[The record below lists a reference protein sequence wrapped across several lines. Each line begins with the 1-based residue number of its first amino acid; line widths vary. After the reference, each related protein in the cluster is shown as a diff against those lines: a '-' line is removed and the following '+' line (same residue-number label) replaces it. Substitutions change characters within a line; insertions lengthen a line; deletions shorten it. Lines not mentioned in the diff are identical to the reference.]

1 VTGEQE
7 WLDAGGLAKHYG
19 GTTALAHAD
28 LKLRQGEI
36 RGLVGPNGAGKS
48 TLVKILA
55 GEVSPDEGELRIDG
69 EPVRFRGPADARAA
83 GIVDVP
89 QELTVAPNMSVADN
103 LMLGHYPTRRGLL
116 DERAKRAAVARALG
130 QLGLEVS
137 MDAPVATLQ
146 PIEQRLVMVARAL
159 ARDARLVLFD
169 EPTATASPSEVALV
183 LAAIRMLTKN
193 GVTVLYVSHR
203 LDEVVELCD
212 AVTVVRDGRSVAE
225 LPVDA
230 GTRERLVEMM
240 STAAPDAGSAAR
252 PAARAR
258 TDETVLDVE
267 DLWGGG
273 SCGVSLSVRGGEI
286 VGVAG
291 LTGSGASNLPLVVCG
306 AMPAEAGSVSIAG
319 APVRAGDLTGA
330 VRAGLGFIA
339 GDRGLGALRHHSIA
353 QNVSLTTLS
362 RHRRWGMVSRGREL
376 AAVREAASSVALTAA
391 PSVTMATLS
400 GGNQQKAI
408 IARWIAAGARLLLLN
423 DPTAGVDIASRREI
437 HDRLER
443 LAADGVGM
451 LLVSTDLEEL
461 ATVADRVLVL
471 ERGRIKRELAG
482 AELTE
487 GRILDV
493 MTSGA
498 PADGAATGAG
508 PGI

>member
-1 VTGEQE
+1 VSGEE
-7 WLDAGGLAKHYG
+7 SWLEATGLAKHYG
-19 GTTALAHAD
+19 GTTALVSAD
-28 LKLRQGEI
+28 LTLRRGEI

-55 GEVSPDEGELRIDG
+55 GEVAPDGGELRIGD
-69 EPVRFRGPADARAA
+69 EPVRFRGPAGARAA

-103 LMLGHYPTRRGLL
+103 LMLGHFPTRRGLL
-116 DERAKRAAVARALG
+116 DERAKRAAVEGALG
-130 QLGLEVS
+130 RLGLEVP

-183 LAAIRMLTKN
+183 LAAIRLLTTN
-193 GVTVLYVSHR
+193 GVTILYVSHR

-212 AVTVVRDGRSVAE
+212 AVTVMRDGRSVAE

-240 STAAPDAGSAAR
+240 STAAPEAASPARRAVRAGR
-252 PAARAR
+252 H
-258 TDETVLDVE
+258 ETVLDVE
-267 DLWGGG
+267 GLWGGYLR
-273 SCGVSLSVRGGEI
+273 GVSLSVAAGEI

-291 LTGSGASNLPLVVCG
+291 LAGSGAANLPLVICG
-306 AMPAEAGSVSIAG
+306 AMPAEGGSVSIAG
-319 APVRAGDLTGA
+319 APVRGRDVTGA
-330 VRAGLGFIA
+330 VAAGLGFIA
-339 GDRGLGALRHHSIA
+339 GDRGLGALRQHSVA
-353 QNVSLTTLS
+353 QNVSLTTLP
-362 RHRRWGMVSRGREL
+362 RHRRWGTINRSREL
-376 AAVREAASSVALTAA
+376 GAVREAAGAVALTAA

-408 IARWIAAGARLLLLN
+408 IARWIAADARVLLLN
-423 DPTAGVDIASRREI
+423 DPTAGVDVASRREI
-437 HDRLER
+437 HDRLEH

-461 ATVADRVLVL
+461 AAMADRVLVL
-471 ERGRIKRELAG
+471 ERGRIRHQIAG

-487 GRILDV
+487 QRLLDV
-493 MTSGA
+493 MTSGTA
-498 PADGAATGAG
+498 IGNGEGSA
-508 PGI
+508 